1 LVRLRIPVAAV
12 FLLAAARA
20 MEPAAA
26 LADDT
31 DAGSAA
37 SLGTMSIEDLASIEV
52 SSVSKTTEKLSD
64 AAASIYV
71 ITHDDIMRSGATTLP
86 EILRLAPNL
95 EIAQYSANSYAITA
109 RGMNGTLAN
118 KLLVLVDGRSIYSPI
133 YGGVYWDTQMVL
145 PEDIDRIEVISGPG
159 GTLWGANAV
168 NGVINI
174 ITRKSSDTQGGYA
187 TAAAGNLA
195 GDSALQ
201 YGGKLG
207 ADATYRLYGA
217 GSFERDG
224 ELSSGMK
231 AIDGWHRYQEGF
243 RTDWNR
249 SQDLVTVEGD
259 IYQQREE
266 QAGTQDMW
274 LSGKD
279 LVARW
284 NHTLDGGSELQV
296 QAYYDD
302 TRRFTD
308 DGGGGFL
315 IDTYDVEAQHSFSPN
330 SWNHVVWGVGD
341 RIEEYQTTN
350 IPALQILPSSDMFN
364 LGNVFVQDTIDVSS
378 TVKLIPGVKVEWDP
392 YVGAQE
398 LPSLRASWKFTPDQL
413 LWAAVSRAVRAP
425 TPYDRDL
432 NLYLGPIH
440 FLTGGPEFQ
449 SEKLISYEIG
459 YRAQPLPRLSFS
471 MTGFDDVYNE
481 LRSIEVNPTGG
492 VFPLQWGNL
501 MEGSI
506 YGVEAWGTY
515 SVTDWWR
522 LSAGFNV
529 QHEQLKFQMQSSQLG
544 GILKAGDDPN
554 HQESLR
560 SSMNLPHDVLL
571 DVYLRHIGEL
581 HNPVVSAY
589 EELNGRVAWNVTP
602 SVQLSLSG
610 FNLLRSRHLEFVN
623 PPVAE
628 YVARSFL
635 AGVQLRF

>member
-1 LVRLRIPVAAV
+1 MPIWYKIALLRVHRPAKTGARLPLAALL
-12 FLLAAARA
+12 LLAMA
-20 MEPAAA
+20 PAAA
-26 LADDT
+26 LADDA
-31 DAGSAA
+31 DGGSAA

-52 SSVSKTTEKLSD
+52 SSVSKSAEPLSD

-71 ITHDDIMRSGATTLP
+71 ITHDDIMRSGATSLP

-95 EIAQYSANSYAITA
+95 EVAQYSANTFAITA
-109 RGMNGTLAN
+109 RGMNGTLAD
-118 KLLVLVDGRSIYSPI
+118 KLLVLIDGRSVYSPL
-133 YGGVYWDTQMVL
+133 YAGVYWDTQMVV

-187 TAAAGNLA
+187 TAAGGNLN
-195 GDSALQ
+195 GDGVLQ

-207 ADATYRLYGA
+207 ADATYRLYGS

-243 RTDWNR
+243 RVDWNR
-249 SQDLVTVEGD
+249 SQDLVTIEGD

-266 QAGTQDMW
+266 QAGTQDSW

-315 IDTYDVEAQHSFSPN
+315 VDTYDVEAQHSFSPN
-330 SWNHVVWGVGD
+330 SWNHVVWGAGD

-398 LPSLRASWKFTPDQL
+398 LPSIRTSWKVTPDQL

-449 SEKLISYEIG
+449 SEKLIAYEIG

-481 LRSIEVNPTGG
+481 LRSIEVNPHGG

-560 SSMNLPHDVLL
+560 SADGTC
-571 DVYLRHIGEL
+571 R
-581 HNPVVSAY
+581 
-589 EELNGRVAWNVTP
+589 TT
-602 SVQLSLSG
+602 
-610 FNLLRSRHLEFVN
+610 
-623 PPVAE
+623 
-628 YVARSFL
+628 
-635 AGVQLRF
+635 